1 MMKIHH
7 DTSIFSVIIC
17 HIHDTIITILYKTIL
32 YNDAAEIFIGYV

>member
-7 DTSIFSVIIC
+7 DIFSVIMC
-17 HIHDTIITILYKTIL
+17 HIHDTIIITILYKTIL